1 FIDIINYDSIT
12 VVMLSQFLVFP
23 ELIDHVANHL
33 AYQEHLLTHFLLE
46 VDTSNEKLQIINV
59 SIIQVT
65 IQLNEVIV
73 IFCKQLLSDEESGL
87 FSISI
92 F

>member
-1 FIDIINYDSIT
+1 
-12 VVMLSQFLVFP
+12 MLSQFLVFP

-59 SIIQVT
+59 SFP
-65 IQLNEVIV
+65 N
-73 IFCKQLLSDEESGL
+73 K
-87 FSISI
+87 
-92 F
+92 